1 MKRLTIL
8 FLLLA
13 GCGNATA
20 PDYRVLS
27 VRCTLYQTPAGVVYD
42 ACR

>member
-1 MKRLTIL
+1 MKRLTML
-8 FLLLA
+8 VLLLA
-13 GCGNATA
+13 GCGDATA

-27 VRCTLYQTPAGVVYD
+27 VRCTVYQTPAVGVYD